1 MFKKTL
7 ISLSVLGC
15 MAAAGV
21 ISAQEC
27 SQVNWQACA
36 GKPWVDGDTMDTP
49 LGSKW
54 WPHPLWGADDEAGST
69 NWYTKPEVV
78 MRALSQVKEGKTYKL
93 GFDYYSE
100 MPLFGARSFAL
111 RIPGTPNGGPFGA
124 NKVIWHDDYL
134 ATEVGQVGTQFD
146 GLGHIGVQL
155 GKNGDR
161 SEMRFYNGHV
171 ESEFATAYGLTK
183 LGTEKLHPIIAR
195 GVLIDFAGARG
206 VDALEIGECMSV
218 DDIKMALEKQGMADF
233 EFMEGDAVL
242 FRYGWE
248 MYWENDPD
256 KFNEGTPGLCAETA
270 YWLADQKIGVTGGDH
285 WNATDPVPYP
295 NGEACAFCIHQ
306 ILQTRNGI
314 VNQENLRLKQLADD
328 GTYVFAYIYSP
339 TPIRGAT
346 GSMGSPIAIK

>member
-21 ISAQEC
+21 VSAQEC
-27 SQVNWQACA
+27 SQENWQACA

-54 WPHPLWGADDEAGST
+54 WPNPLWGADDEAGST

-93 GFDYYSE
+93 GFEYHSG

-111 RIPGTPNGGPFGA
+111 RIPGTPNGGPFGG
-124 NKVIWHDDYL
+124 NSIVWNDDFL
-134 ATEVGQVGTQFD
+134 ATEIGEVGTQFD

-155 GKNGDR
+155 GSNGDMAQ
-161 SEMRFYNGHV
+161 MRWYNGFT
-171 ESEFATAYGLTK
+171 EAEIATPYGLTK
-183 LGTEKLHPIIAR
+183 LGTEKLHPIVAR
-195 GVLIDFAGARG
+195 GVLIDFAALKG
-206 VDALEIGECMSV
+206 VDTIEKGTCMTV
-218 DDIKMALEKQGMADF
+218 DDITAALEKQGMADF
-233 EFMEGDAVL
+233 KLMEGDAVL
-242 FRYGWE
+242 FHYGWE
-248 MYWENDPD
+248 RHWEDPD
-256 KFNEGTPGLCAETA
+256 TFNSGSPGLCAETA
-270 YWLADQKIGVTGGDH
+270 YWLAEQKIGVTGGDT
-285 WNATDPVPYP
+285 WNATDTVPYP
-295 NGEACAFCIHQ
+295 GEACAFCVHQ

-328 GTYVFAYIYSP
+328 GAYVFAYIYSP